1 MCVCVCVRVCVRV
14 CFSFPPLLNSTLHS
28 GMAQILNI
36 LHLFKA
42 DFKPYILDIPDTESI
57 RIKGI

>member
-1 MCVCVCVRVCVRV
+1 
-14 CFSFPPLLNSTLHS
+14 
-28 GMAQILNI
+28 MAQILNI